1 MAKLYTRGGDQGRT
15 SLADGTRT
23 DKGAPRIEAVGALD
37 ELNSHIGLLMAEMRE
52 RATTKVSRV
61 GAFCK
66 TPVICA
72 AAADDGCE
80 GIAAPLRRAQ
90 HLLFAVGADVA
101 CANKIEDAPNGN
113 DIKDLEN
120 AIDRL
125 DVERGASFGGFV
137 LPGGSVL
144 AAQCHVCRTVCRR
157 AERRVCAAGCR
168 NPFALP
174 YLNRLSDY
182 LYALALWIEAQS
194 GSSCQSVFGKPK
206 A

>member
-37 ELNSHIGLLMAEMRE
+37 ELNSHIGLLMAEMCE

-125 DVERGASFGGFV
+125 DAERGASFGGFV

-182 LYALALWIEAQS
+182 LYALALWIETQS

>member
-23 DKGAPRIEAVGALD
+23 DKSAPRIEAVGTLD
-37 ELNSHIGLLMAEMRE
+37 ELNSHIGLLLAVMRE
-52 RATTKVSRV
+52 RAADGDDT
-61 GAFCK
+61 A
-66 TPVICA
+66 CA
-72 AAADDGCE
+72 
-80 GIAAPLRRAQ
+80 Q
-90 HLLFAVGADVA
+90 QLLFAVGADVA
-101 CANKIEDAPNGN
+101 CAKKIEDAPNGD
-113 DIKDLEN
+113 DIKELED

-125 DVERGASFGGFV
+125 DAERGASFGGFV

>member
-23 DKGAPRIEAVGALD
+23 DKSAPRIEAVGTLD
-37 ELNSHIGLLMAEMRE
+37 ELNSHIGLLLAEMCE
-52 RATTKVSRV
+52 RA
-61 GAFCK
+61 
-66 TPVICA
+66 
-72 AAADDGCE
+72 ADGGD

-101 CANKIEDAPNGN
+101 CAKTIEEVPNGN

-125 DVERGASFGGFV
+125 DAERGASFGGFV

-157 AERRVCAAGCR
+157 AERRVCVAGCR

-194 GSSCQSVFGKPK
+194 GEHRQSENKRVAP
-206 A
+206 

>member
-1 MAKLYTRGGDQGRT
+1 MAKLYTRGGDKGST

-23 DKGAPRIEAVGALD
+23 DKSAPRIEAVGALD
-37 ELNSHIGLLMAEMRE
+37 ELNSHIGLLLAELRE
-52 RATTKVSRV
+52 RETTKVSRV

-72 AAADDGCE
+72 AAAADGCE
-80 GIAAPLRRAQ
+80 GIVAPLRRAQ

-101 CANKIEDAPNGN
+101 CAKKIEDAPNGN

-125 DVERGASFGGFV
+125 DAERGASFGGFV

-157 AERRVCAAGCR
+157 AERCVCAAGCR
-168 NPFALP
+168 GPFALP

-182 LYALALWIEAQS
+182 LYALAL
-194 GSSCQSVFGKPK
+194 VL
-206 A
+206 

>member
-23 DKGAPRIEAVGALD
+23 DKSAPRIEAVGALD
-37 ELNSHIGLLMAEMRE
+37 ELNSHIGLLLAEMGE
-52 RATTKVSRV
+52 RAAGCDDT
-61 GAFCK
+61 A
-66 TPVICA
+66 CA
-72 AAADDGCE
+72 VLC
-80 GIAAPLRRAQ
+80 RAQ

-101 CANKIEDAPNGN
+101 CAKTIEDVPNGN
-113 DIKDLEN
+113 DIKNLEN

-125 DVERGASFGGFV
+125 DAERGASFGGFV

-194 GSSCQSVFGKPK
+194 GEHRQSENKRVAP
-206 A
+206 

>member
-23 DKGAPRIEAVGALD
+23 EKGAPRIEAVGALD

-52 RATTKVSRV
+52 RETTKVSRV

-72 AAADDGCE
+72 AAADDDCE

-90 HLLFAVGADVA
+90 QLLFAVGADVA
-101 CANKIEDAPNGN
+101 CAKKIEDAPNGN
-113 DIKDLEN
+113 DIKDLED

-125 DVERGASFGGFV
+125 DAEHGAGFGGFV

-157 AERRVCAAGCR
+157 AERRVCVAGCS
-168 NPFALP
+168 NPLALT

-182 LYALALWIEAQS
+182 LYALAL
-194 GSSCQSVFGKPK
+194 VL
-206 A
+206 

>member
-23 DKGAPRIEAVGALD
+23 EKGAPRIEAVGALD
-37 ELNSHIGLLMAEMRE
+37 ELNSHIGLLLAEMCERE
-52 RATTKVSRV
+52 TTKVSRV

-72 AAADDGCE
+72 VAADDDCE

-101 CANKIEDAPNGN
+101 CAKKIEDAPNGD
-113 DIKDLEN
+113 DIKELED

-125 DVERGASFGGFV
+125 DAERGAGFSGFV

-157 AERRVCAAGCR
+157 AERRVCVAGCR
-168 NPFALP
+168 NPLALT

-182 LYALALWIEAQS
+182 LYALAL
-194 GSSCQSVFGKPK
+194 VL
-206 A
+206 

>member
-1 MAKLYTRGGDQGRT
+1 MATLYTRGGDKGRT
-15 SLADGTRT
+15 SLDDGTRT
-23 DKGAPRIEAVGALD
+23 DKSVPRIEAVGTLD
-37 ELNSHIGLLMAEMRE
+37 ELNSHIGLLLAEMHE
-52 RATTKVSRV
+52 RDTTKVSRV

-90 HLLFAVGADVA
+90 QLLFAVGADVA
-101 CANKIEDAPNGN
+101 CAKKIEDAPNGN

-125 DVERGASFGGFV
+125 DAERGASFGGFV

-174 YLNRLSDY
+174 YLNRLSDC

-194 GSSCQSVFGKPK
+194 GSSCRSVFGKPK